1 LPTIA
6 CIVEGQ
12 GDVQSIPLIVRR
24 IADASEVYDVT
35 IRPIRISRSKLV
47 RPGELERAV
56 ELGAREAGAGGGVL
70 LVVDA
75 DDDCPRNLG
84 PTLQQRAQNARPDFA
99 TGIVLANKEK
109 EAWYIAAIE
118 SLRGRRGLAA
128 DVTRPADPEGIRGAK
143 EWIGARM
150 GAGGYS
156 EVSDQAAFAQ
166 LFEFEAARLYA
177 PSFEKL
183 EREVRRLLSGGPV
196 QGA

>member
-12 GDVQSIPLIVRR
+12 GDVLSIPLIIRR
-24 IADASEVYDVT
+24 IAHEAEVYDIT

-56 ELGAREAGAGGGVL
+56 ELGAREAGAGGSVL
-70 LVVDA
+70 IVVDA
-75 DDDCPRNLG
+75 DDDCPKELS
-84 PTLQQRAQNARPDFA
+84 PSLQQRAEAARRDFA

-118 SLRGRRGLAA
+118 SLRGRRGLAV

-143 EWIGARM
+143 QWMAARM
-150 GAGGYS
+150 GVGGYS

-166 LFEFEAARLYA
+166 LFELEAARQHA
-177 PSFEKL
+177 PSFSKL
-183 EREVRRLLSGGPV
+183 EREVKRLLGV
-196 QGA
+196 A